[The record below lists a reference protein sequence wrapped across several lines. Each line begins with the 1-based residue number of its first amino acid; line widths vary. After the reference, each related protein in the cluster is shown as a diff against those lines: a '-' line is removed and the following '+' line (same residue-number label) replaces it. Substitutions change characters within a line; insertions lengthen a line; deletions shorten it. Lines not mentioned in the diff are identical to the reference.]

1 MHARRRLLS
10 ALPWLAVLAH
20 GSDTSTV
27 RQVPL
32 QNACAATPALLLPP
46 SGPVRRRRQRANL
59 HRTAQRVQ
67 LAPRREHGLRRVA
80 PLLGPGAR
88 CGQRRRMAA
97 MRMPGKHELGDY
109 MARVGLAL
117 LIFSPLIMLL
127 VDHYTLKDR
136 DSHYYSFGALGT
148 SIALGVTLFGLAP

>member
-32 QNACAATPALLLPP
+32 QKGCVATIEVLLPP
-46 SGPVRRRRQRANL
+46 SA
-59 HRTAQRVQ
+59 
-67 LAPRREHGLRRVA
+67 VA

>member
-1 MHARRRLLS
+1 VFWKHRDDAADAANVHARRRLLS

-32 QNACAATPALLLPP
+32 QKGCVATIEVLLPP
-46 SGPVRRRRQRANL
+46 SGPVACC
-59 HRTAQRVQ
+59 AS
-67 LAPRREHGLRRVA
+67 AVA